1 MKHLKV
7 LLPLVAVALV
17 LASCAAKLPQA
28 DVDAAT
34 QAFNDAKAAQADV
47 YAPDSFK
54 AASNANDALKAN
66 LNAKD
71 YGKTKDLAKALL
83 DASNK
88 AKADAA
94 AAIETAKADVATL
107 VADINNLLPVV
118 QAELAKA
125 EKAGKKAKIDV
136 KPIKDGLASGAQV
149 FDDAKKSTNY
159 ADAKAKLQALKDSLT
174 KAQQDLEAA
183 GFKK

>member
-1 MKHLKV
+1 MKQLKV
-7 LLPLVAVALV
+7 FLPLVAVALV
-17 LASCAAKLPQA
+17 LASCGAKLPQA
-28 DVDAAT
+28 DVDAANA
-34 QAFNDAKAAQADV
+34 AFNDAKTAQADV

-54 AASNANDALKAN
+54 AASDANTALQAN

-83 DASNK
+83 DASTK
-88 AKADAA
+88 AKTDAA
-94 AAIETAKADVATL
+94 AAMETTKADVAKL
-107 VADINNLLPVV
+107 VADINTLLPVV
-118 QAELAKA
+118 QTELAKA

-136 KPIKDGLASGAQV
+136 KPIKDGLASGTQV
-149 FDDAKKSTNY
+149 FVDAQNSTNY

-174 KAQQDLEAA
+174 QAQQGLEAA